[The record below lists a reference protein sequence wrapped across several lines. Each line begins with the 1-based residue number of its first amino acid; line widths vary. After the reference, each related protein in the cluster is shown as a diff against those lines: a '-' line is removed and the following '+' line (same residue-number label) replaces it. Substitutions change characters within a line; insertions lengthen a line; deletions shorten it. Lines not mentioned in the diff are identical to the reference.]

1 MHTNGEIEIG
11 DVKMNGQWT
20 TVVSDPS
27 IDDQAERSSTL
38 RSDDDSETRKSRDCP
53 KLEALKQIYDE
64 ICAIRRSHAHIVA
77 ENAAKRAEVCTAVFL
92 SFFKRELVLF
102 ARIFVH

>member
-1 MHTNGEIEIG
+1 
-11 DVKMNGQWT
+11 MNGQWT